1 MVDCIQNPV
10 NDRSVLIQN
19 QVTLCCSIKSTK
31 KQNPKSTLM
40 VALASEQDSIY
51 MLIIAVSRWGCV
63 ARWSEYTQGHTMSYF
78 TTDVCT
84 HRPNVHQ
91 QTLKL
96 SIECFWNMR
105 ILDLAMIFFG
115 GSECGLNIRRIRTWK
130 YGQILFLITSLH
142 YSNHNL

>member
-1 MVDCIQNPV
+1 MIGTDSKPSNSMLS
-10 NDRSVLIQN
+10 N
-19 QVTLCCSIKSTK
+19 KEHK
-31 KQNPKSTLM
+31 KANPKSTLM

-130 YGQILFLITSLH
+130 YGLILFLIFHLSALFK
-142 YSNHNL
+142 S